1 MCVNLVFI
9 CIVVGALTPVSYA
22 KPPSDRCILIKA
34 QVANKDDLS
43 LPESYDLREDGY
55 VTSVKNQSGGTCWC
69 HGTMAA
75 IESNLLITGYWVAA
89 GESGQPN
96 LAEYHLDWWN
106 GFNKHNND
114 DRIPS
119 SGAGLTVHEGGDYLV
134 AAAYIS
140 RGEGVVSCASAN
152 DSTEQDKMWYES
164 VPARSDDS
172 YDIYYVHDIEWY
184 TAGTDLS
191 NIDTIKNKILTE
203 GAIAACM
210 FYSNNFIHSNYIHY
224 QPPTNAELPNHSIL
238 IVGWDDK
245 KVTQAPEGKGA
256 WLCKNSWGS
265 NWGILGYFWI
275 SYYDKWCCQDPE
287 MGAVSFQGVELNPY
301 DNIYYHDYHGW
312 RDTKTDC
319 NAAFNAFTAESS
331 EQIAAVSF
339 YTATDNVDY
348 TVKLYDRFED
358 GELLESL
365 SRKSGTIAHTGFH
378 TIGLDR
384 PFIVTEGDD
393 FYIYLELSAGGYAY
407 DRTSEV
413 KVLLDEPSTPAGW
426 PPPSTGEPFPID
438 LQYFSTFDYWSL
450 GKMYLEGSSGV
461 VVDSTSN
468 PCESYYLS
476 GSTWLDLY
484 EFDNTANF
492 CIKALAMNVMT
503 DFNQDGITDSADF
516 AMFASAWLTNSGD
529 DRWNPDYDANLDD
542 TIDIQD
548 LAIFTQHWLKDTRL
562 LAYWRLD
569 ENRR

>member
-1 MCVNLVFI
+1 MK
-9 CIVVGALTPVSYA
+9 VGKNVATWLM
-22 KPPSDRCILIKA
+22 ILAFFAAIETGA
-34 QVANKDDLS
+34 MAEGRAIYTDIDATGAKDDLL

-55 VTSVKNQSGGTCWC
+55 VTPVKNQEGGTCWC

-75 IESNLLITGYWVAA
+75 IESNLLITGYWAA
-89 GESGQPN
+89 FGKSGQPN
-96 LAEYHLDWWN
+96 LAEYHLDWWS

-203 GAIAACM
+203 GAIATCM
-210 FYSNNFIHSNYIHY
+210 FYSNNFIGSNYIHY
-224 QPPTNAELPNHSIL
+224 QPPTNVELPNHSIL
-238 IVGWDDK
+238 IVGWDDD

-256 WLCKNSWGS
+256 WLCKNSWES

-319 NAAFNAFTAESS
+319 NAAFNAFTAEAA

-348 TVKLYDRFED
+348 TVKVYDRFED
-358 GELLESL
+358 GELQESL

-384 PFIVTEGDD
+384 PVIVTEGDD

-438 LQYFSTFDYWSL
+438 LHSFSSFGYWSL
-450 GKMYLEGSSGV
+450 GKTYLEGSSGI

-476 GSTWLDLY
+476 GRGPTWLDLY

-548 LAIFTQHWLKDTRL
+548 LAFFTQHWLKDTRL
-562 LAYWRLD
+562 LAY
-569 ENRR
+569 